1 LLSEYIEYVVYSCL
15 PNKKIDLVLDNKG
28 LNIFDNI
35 SKSIDFLVIILLEYP
50 ESIMFFLV
58 FCFFISTKIRI
69 DSRTNNIPSLSRSFY

>member
-1 LLSEYIEYVVYSCL
+1 L

-35 SKSIDFLVIILLEYP
+35 SKSINLFVIVLLEYP

-58 FCFFISTKIRI
+58 FRFLISTEVRI
-69 DSRTNNIPSLSRSFY
+69 DSRTNDIPFLSRSFY